1 MIQLAPLFRRN
12 GPDESSG
19 VTRFARLI
27 HKQNKQNAFY
37 VNGNKLITFAEYR
50 RRLKE
55 DFRIQPGNLTIFLL
69 QDRIADLA
77 DLEPPKLLRC
87 AEESVSVLKFCV
99 IMLKWSLSAF
109 LLFILQ
115 LSREVLE
122 MHDELTSRRGQ
133 WTDMQQELAAMREED
148 ERQIIR
154 QNEAE
159 KDARKLQD
167 RNTTFERMGAVR
179 LKLLVQVRLHYIN
192 QVSLVPK

>member
-1 MIQLAPLFRRN
+1 MRVLEWPVSRDWFTSRTSRMPFMWMAISSSLSRN
-12 GPDESSG
+12 IGEGWKKTFESS
-19 VTRFARLI
+19 RKI
-27 HKQNKQNAFY
+27 WH
-37 VNGNKLITFAEYR
+37 
-50 RRLKE
+50 
-55 DFRIQPGNLTIFLL
+55 FLL

-159 KDARKLQD
+159 KDARKLRY
-167 RNTTFERMGAVR
+167 RNANFERMGAVR